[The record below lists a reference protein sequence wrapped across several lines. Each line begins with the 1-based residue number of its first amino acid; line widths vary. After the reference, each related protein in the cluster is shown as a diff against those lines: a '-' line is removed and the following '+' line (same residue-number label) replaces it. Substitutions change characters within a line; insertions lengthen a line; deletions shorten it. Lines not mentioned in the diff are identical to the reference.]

1 VKSVSRFCLTNFGSG
16 RSVGFVKPRVAS
28 QETAALTPVEVLVII
43 VLLFVLAVLILPG
56 FARVKGHSESQ
67 CVNNLKQLGLAYHV
81 WANDHNGKFP
91 MQVSVTNGGTKEL
104 TAHGRNPWIV
114 FQVMSNDIVDPKI
127 LLCPGDKDHLAA
139 SNWWTAFS
147 AKNVSYFVG
156 LDASTNRPKMLLC
169 GDGNFAIGSVQ
180 VKSGLLELATN
191 TAVAWTSARHDD
203 SYKPNLWT
211 PTRHIFLGNIGL
223 ADGSVME
230 TTRSVLRQILVETRV
245 ATNRLAI
252 P

>member
-1 VKSVSRFCLTNFGSG
+1 M
-16 RSVGFVKPRVAS
+16 KPRMPN
-28 QETAALTPVEVLVII
+28 QRTAALTLVEVLVII
-43 VLLFVLAVLILPG
+43 AVLFVLAASFLPR

-67 CVNNLKQLGLAYHV
+67 CVNNLKELGLAYHV

-104 TAHGRNPWIV
+104 TAHGKNPWVV
-114 FQVMSNDIVDPKI
+114 FQVMSNYIVNPKI
-127 LLCPGDKDHLAA
+127 LLCPGDKDHFAA
-139 SNWWTAFS
+139 SNSWTGFS

-156 LDASTNRPKMLLC
+156 LDAGTNRPKMFLC
-169 GDGNFAIGSVQ
+169 GDDNFAIGGVLM
-180 VKSGLLELATN
+180 KSGLFELPTN
-191 TAVAWTSARHDD
+191 APVAWTSARHDD

-211 PTRHIFLGNIGL
+211 PTRHIFLGNIGF

-230 TTRSVLRQILVETRV
+230 TTATVLRQILVQTGV